1 MYLRRQASD
10 LVYAAMVSR
19 YDRRNFDG
27 GPKQAST
34 TVPISVLLDT
44 TTDLHGCLIF
54 AERPQVAS
62 AQWWLDHG
70 RDVRVVVQCTHGRT
84 RFRYPPR
91 IAATSLL
98 LRMDPEEP
106 AQADIEL
113 EQHWK
118 RIRQVLKEG
127 GDVVLH
133 CESSFHR
140 GPIIGAAIYK
150 RATGIKT
157 EVMLICK
164 TFLTYSFSEPSQAN
178 QTFVE

>member
-1 MYLRRQASD
+1 
-10 LVYAAMVSR
+10 MVSR
-19 YDRRNFDG
+19 YDRRDFSG
-27 GPKQAST
+27 GPKQSET
-34 TVPISVLLDT
+34 IVPISVLKDG
-44 TTDLHGCLIF
+44 TDLHGCLIF
-54 AERPQVAS
+54 AERPQVES
-62 AQWWLDHG
+62 AEWWAAHG
-70 RDVRVVVQCTHGRT
+70 RDARVIVQCTHGRT
-84 RFRYPPR
+84 HFRYPR
-91 IAATSLL
+91 KIAATSLL

-113 EQHWK
+113 EQYWK
-118 RIRQVLKEG
+118 LIRQALKEG